1 MLRRDFLKTSGLFI
15 TAGSL
20 IPNVL
25 HSHKA
30 HWERILPPAL
40 KPGDTIGFISPA
52 GILFDEQLY
61 ENMQNVMESLG
72 FQVRFGK
79 NVNNRHGYLAGT
91 DEERASDLNNFFSD
105 PEINGIVTVR
115 GGWGS
120 NRILDM
126 VDFENIRKNPK
137 FFCGFSDITALHL
150 SIYKKTGLVTFH
162 GPNGNSDWTIFT
174 KNHFHNTI
182 TGKVPKPLLKN
193 PGKEKHNIYTIT
205 PGTATG
211 KLLGGNLTLVA
222 SLIGSQYLPDMTGAI
237 LFLEDVGED
246 IYRID
251 RLMSQLQLSGILDKL
266 NGFVFGKC
274 TNCRE
279 SQPVSLSLDNVFNH
293 YLKPLGIPAF
303 SGSMISHEPNNFTIP
318 IGIEAEIDSSSGNI
332 QILEKSVR

>member
-1 MLRRDFLKTSGLFI
+1 MLRREFLKTSGLFV
-15 TAGSL
+15 TASL
-20 IPNVL
+20 IPNLL
-25 HSHKA
+25 HSRKDLP
-30 HWERILPPAL
+30 ERILPKAL
-40 KPGDTIGFISPA
+40 KPGDTIGFIAPA

-72 FQVRFGK
+72 FRVRFGK
-79 NVNNRHGYLAGT
+79 NVRKRYGYLAGT
-91 DEERASDLNNFFSD
+91 DKERASDLNDFFSD

-120 NRILDM
+120 NRILNL
-126 VDFENIRKNPK
+126 VDFDNIRENPK
-137 FFCGFSDITALHL
+137 VFCGFSDITALHF

-182 TGKVPKPLLKN
+182 TGNVAKPLLKN
-193 PGKEKHNIYTIT
+193 PGKEKHNIFTIT
-205 PGTATG
+205 PGVATG
-211 KLLGGNLTLVA
+211 KLLGGNLTLVT

-251 RLMSQLQLSGILDKL
+251 RLMSQLQLSGILKKL
-266 NGFVFGKC
+266 NGFIFGKC

-279 SQPVSLSLDNVFNH
+279 SQPVSLSLENIFDH

-318 IGIEAEIDSSSGNI
+318 IGIKAKIDSSEGTI
-332 QILEKSVR
+332 QLLEKSVS